1 MSTDNTAAP
10 YPRGN
15 SITGRDYPVPAEYR
29 ATTPQWWA
37 RNCYDAVR
45 AGLYAVAAELN
56 PGAVVFLDMDAL
68 MNAVLATGRRAL
80 DGGNPLAV
88 RELVCAHTIVSGT
101 DGDLTAL
108 PVVAIADRFI
118 VYRAGGDMVGLAA
131 APAPTA
137 EDALTPA
144 DPPAGN
150 VPDLCDLRDSTH
162 ELSDFLDYALVED
175 LDSAADATDT
185 PDLAR
190 LAAAVEDAIRPVRHL
205 RHLLDVWHRR
215 P

>member
-1 MSTDNTAAP
+1 MSTDNNAAP
-10 YPRGN
+10 FPLRDAT
-15 SITGRDYPVPAEYR
+15 TGRDYPIPAEYR

-37 RNCYDAVR
+37 RNCYDR
-45 AGLYAVAAELN
+45 LRTDLYAVAAELN
-56 PGAVVFLDMDAL
+56 PGAVVVLDMDAL
-68 MNAVLATGRRAL
+68 MNAVLAPGRHTL
-80 DGGNPLAV
+80 DGANPVAV
-88 RELVCAHTIVSGT
+88 RELVCAHTVVSGT

-108 PVVAIADRFI
+108 PVVATDDRFI

-131 APAPTA
+131 APAPTV
-137 EDALTPA
+137 EDTPA
-144 DPPAGN
+144 PTDTPAGN
-150 VPDLCDLRDSTH
+150 MPDLCDLRDSTH
-162 ELSDFLDYALVED
+162 ELSDYLDYSLVED
-175 LDSAADATDT
+175 LDTAADDTDT